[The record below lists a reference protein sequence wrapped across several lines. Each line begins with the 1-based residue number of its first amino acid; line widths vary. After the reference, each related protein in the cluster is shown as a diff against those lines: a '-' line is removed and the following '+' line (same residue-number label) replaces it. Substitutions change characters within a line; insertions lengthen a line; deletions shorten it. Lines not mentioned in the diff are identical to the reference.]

1 MEHIN
6 YAITR
11 EGKKLAESV
20 YEEMLKD
27 LNLPKKGVTAGIE
40 VCYRQVECFSGHQ
53 KCI

>member
-6 YAITR
+6 YAIAR

-27 LNLPKKGVTAGIE
+27 LNLPKEGMISFIKFKE
-40 VCYRQVECFSGHQ
+40 MML
-53 KCI
+53 